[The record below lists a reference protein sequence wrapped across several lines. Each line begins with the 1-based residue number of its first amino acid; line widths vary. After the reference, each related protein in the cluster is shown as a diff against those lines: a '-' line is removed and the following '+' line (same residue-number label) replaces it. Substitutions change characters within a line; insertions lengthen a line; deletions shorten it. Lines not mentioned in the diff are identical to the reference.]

1 MKPMDYQELGKRIS
15 KLTVKDTRGKE
26 VEISSLWSERR
37 IVLVFL
43 RHFG

>member
-1 MKPMDYQELGKRIS
+1 MKPMDYKELGKRIS
-15 KLTVKDTRGKE
+15 KLTVKDIHGKE
-26 VEISSLWSERR
+26 VELASLWSDRR